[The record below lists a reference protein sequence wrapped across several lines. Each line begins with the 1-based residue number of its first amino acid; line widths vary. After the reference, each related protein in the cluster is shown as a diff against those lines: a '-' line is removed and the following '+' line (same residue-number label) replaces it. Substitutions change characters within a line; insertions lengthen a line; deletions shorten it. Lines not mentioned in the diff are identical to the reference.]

1 MRTTMRITA
10 ILAVALLAAC
20 GGSRE
25 GGRAPD
31 ELRLSPGESR
41 IWFIGTKNNAVAVP
55 GYFAVLS
62 GSLSLK
68 ERKATIESALGSVDT
83 GDTERDMNIR
93 VHLFQAEEHPKAR
106 FEVDELEGA
115 GSLPNIGES
124 VEAVAR
130 GTLQV
135 SKARVELRV
144 PVRITRE
151 GSSRIRVTTTEPF
164 ILTADE
170 LGMSKQFK
178 ILKAVC
184 GHSSLSSAV
193 PVQVDLVFEGS

>member
-20 GGSRE
+20 AGRGG
-25 GGRAPD
+25 APD
-31 ELRLSPGESR
+31 ELRLSSGESR
-41 IWFIGTKNNAVAVP
+41 IWFVGTKNNAVAVP

-68 ERKATIESALGSVDT
+68 ERKATVESALGSVDT

-93 VHLFQAEEHPKAR
+93 VHLFNTEEYPRAR

-115 GSLPNIGES
+115 DSLPGIGRS

-144 PVRITRE
+144 PVLITRE
-151 GSSRIRVTTTEPF
+151 GSSRIRVTPTEPF

-170 LGMSKQFK
+170 LGMSRQFTV
-178 ILKAVC
+178 LKAVC
-184 GHSSLSSAV
+184 GHASLSSAV
-193 PVQVDLVFEGS
+193 PVGVDLVFEGS